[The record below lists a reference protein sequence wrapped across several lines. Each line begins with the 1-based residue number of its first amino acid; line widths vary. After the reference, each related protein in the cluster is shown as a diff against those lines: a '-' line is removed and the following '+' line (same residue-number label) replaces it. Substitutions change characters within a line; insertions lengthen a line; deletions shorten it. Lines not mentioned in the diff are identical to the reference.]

1 MYHDTEVLL
10 YIYCMYC
17 IYTLNLMAYLIRGHT
32 DAVLCLQFDKS
43 KVISGSKDTTIK
55 VIDPPPLSLSLHIYI
70 HVHMISLISIFPL
83 HISEHYP
90 PPLSPSSYLSLS
102 LSLHQLWRLSD
113 GQCSLSL
120 YGHEGAVT
128 CLQFDDSRIVSGALD
143 RLIKIWDFTGKV
155 RKM

>member
-1 MYHDTEVLL
+1 
-10 YIYCMYC
+10 MYC
-17 IYTLNLMAYLIRGHT
+17 IYTLNLMAFLIRGHT

-55 VIDPPPLSLSLHIYI
+55 VIHPPPPLSLHICI
-70 HVHMISLISIFPL
+70 HVHMISLISIFPF
-83 HISEHYP
+83 HISKHYP
-90 PPLSPSSYLSLS
+90 PLSLPLLTSLS